1 MNLEHRIKNLREQF
15 NLTQQELADKVNCRK
30 RTVSAWEQGT
40 GIPDSMNRKKLCEV
54 FGISE
59 AILFGAPPTPKLSP
73 EILEALQDP
82 VAVKGLLIIHK
93 NSQEIKD
100 AIKALLETIP
110 SLSAEKRQAILALC
124 R

>member
-1 MNLEHRIKNLREQF
+1 MEFKTHIKNLRGEG
-15 NLTQQELADKVNCRK
+15 NLTQEELARKLNCNS
-30 RTVSAWEQGT
+30 RTVSSWEQGLRT
-40 GIPDSMNRKKLCEV
+40 PNATQRKKLCEI
-54 FGISE
+54 FSITE
-59 AILFGAPPTPKLSP
+59 AELFGAPSTPNLSP

-82 VAVKGLLIIHK
+82 VAVKGLLMIHK

-110 SLSAEKRQAILALC
+110 NLSMEKRQAILALC